1 MAKILNKIPKMNPTF
16 KKIWLKALRS
26 RKYKQGIGQ
35 LCDAK
40 DQRKSEC
47 YPDSLNVTETKGAR
61 FCCLGVLEHCVTGK
75 VRDGNNG
82 ILSNSLRKKV
92 GLSSAQ
98 IKIGSGE
105 LDVGTIQEY
114 LADKNDSGN
123 WKFGKIANWIE
134 KNL

>member
-1 MAKILNKIPKMNPTF
+1 MAKILDKIPKMKPRF

-26 RKYKQGIGQ
+26 RKHKQGTGQ
-35 LCDAK
+35 LCDATV
-40 DQRKSEC
+40 QRINEDD
-47 YPDSLNVTETKGAR
+47 PNSLNVTETKGAL

-75 VRDGNNG
+75 VRDGNRG
-82 ILSNSLRKKV
+82 ILSKSLTKKV

-98 IKIGSGE
+98 IKIGSDE
-105 LDVGTIQEY
+105 CNVDTIQEY
-114 LADKNDSGN
+114 LAHKNDTDG